1 MWYYQVERQ
10 LALLFFEKNNNYE
23 GPRVPPGTGVF
34 GAFAS
39 YLTLISLSS
48 FFLQSY
54 SPTLRT
60 SVIFCLAQILIARRK
75 YAALK
80 AAANLNGAGTSEGG
94 INNGKTTY
102 VLPYYRL
109 GLRLQTMNAISV

>member
-1 MWYYQVERQ
+1 M
-10 LALLFFEKNNNYE
+10 LLFFFEKNSNYE

-34 GAFAS
+34 GAFAG
-39 YLTLISLSS
+39 YLTLIPFYFFSS
-48 FFLQSY
+48 IY

>member
-23 GPRVPPGTGVF
+23 GPRVPTGTGVF

-48 FFLQSY
+48 FFLQSLLHY
-54 SPTLRT
+54 GLQSFFVL
-60 SVIFCLAQILIARRK
+60 
-75 YAALK
+75 LK
-80 AAANLNGAGTSEGG
+80 S
-94 INNGKTTY
+94 
-102 VLPYYRL
+102 
-109 GLRLQTMNAISV
+109 